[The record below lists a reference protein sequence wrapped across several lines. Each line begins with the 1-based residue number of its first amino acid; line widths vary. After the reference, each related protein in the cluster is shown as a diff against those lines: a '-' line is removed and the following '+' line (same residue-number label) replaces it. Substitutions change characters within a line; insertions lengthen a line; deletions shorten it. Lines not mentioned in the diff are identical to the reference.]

1 MDVLGVNHLQRDY
14 GPKTRQFARRV
25 NGFRDIIDILEC
37 ANPAQS
43 YAQAAGGA
51 TS

>member
-1 MDVLGVNHLQRDY
+1 MDVLGVNHLQRGY
-14 GPKTRQFARRV
+14 SPKTRQFARRV
-25 NGFRDIIDILEC
+25 NGIWDIFDIPEC

-43 YAQAAGGA
+43 YAQVTGGA